1 MFPII
6 AKIAEIGEEVAA
18 SVEEMHISE
27 LAMQDMKEGLAQI
40 REAESSTS
48 TLSSAEGMNP
58 LEPNSKYIKDGQ
70 LYSTDSSGIAS
81 VFEKEAKKDAVSS
94 QVEQA
99 SLETAKNVA
108 DIKNQLKESV
118 DQYKK
123 ELVENSPFPE
133 TLNLDELD
141 FENIEKVP
149 KEKLREM
156 RDEFKN
162 NKEALI
168 SEWERRTGKEWPRYK
183 EDVIK
188 NGVVIRRKGD
198 LYDAHHIKPL
208 SWGGE
213 NKASNITPLE
223 WGPHHLKVHGKESGF
238 TKTLNLLNNMAK

>member
-70 LYSTDSSGIAS
+70 LYSTDSNGIAS

-183 EDVIK
+183 E
-188 NGVVIRRKGD
+188 
-198 LYDAHHIKPL
+198 A
-208 SWGGE
+208 
-213 NKASNITPLE
+213 
-223 WGPHHLKVHGKESGF
+223 
-238 TKTLNLLNNMAK
+238 